1 MNELR
6 EIAIKKYQEKG
17 ISYNDITAGDICVLT
32 MILNKNIKAA
42 CKSGKMSNS
51 SMYLSEKIKSK
62 YTSAGKL
69 KECDVFIN
77 SDYFTRRECISFYRD
92 GTISFCDWAD
102 GSNTKV
108 ITDSFKEW
116 VETIF

>member
-42 CKSGKMSNS
+42 CKSGAMSNS

-69 KECDVFIN
+69 KECDIFIN
-77 SDYFTRRECISFYRD
+77 SDYFKQRDCISFCAS
-92 GTISFCDWAD
+92 GTISFCHWAGD
-102 GSNTKV
+102 GNTKV
-108 ITDSFKEW
+108 ITDSFIEW
-116 VETIF
+116 LETM